1 MIRGTTTGRE
11 AFVAALVFDGD
22 EISAPVAHE
31 IVDSASARVRRSRRP
46 GGDHAEADSLLVG
59 QGDLDGKVELP
70 TEVIVRAIEDGIL
83 CVKTPCVGHVWR
95 ASRWGEVQELESP
108 GPLTSAAW
116 RSTILKYTFAG
127 QDDLEPFV
135 GPDDGR
141 DAFDVLVSA
150 RERLAHHTHFEAHV
164 VVDFDEAWIISRA
177 VSFVLARDADGRGR

>member
-95 ASRWGEVQELESP
+95 ASRWGEVQELEGP
-108 GPLTSAAW
+108 GPLTCAASGLPITW
-116 RSTILKYTFAG
+116 FAG
-127 QDDLEPFV
+127 QDDLEHGV
-135 GPDDGR
+135 GLEDGR
-141 DAFDVLVSA
+141 DALLILIFGQVL
-150 RERLAHHTHFEAHV
+150 HTHLEGHRV
-164 VVDFDEAWIISRA
+164 VHLDGPCIDSRA
-177 VSFVLARDADGRGR
+177 RPFPARFDGRDECR